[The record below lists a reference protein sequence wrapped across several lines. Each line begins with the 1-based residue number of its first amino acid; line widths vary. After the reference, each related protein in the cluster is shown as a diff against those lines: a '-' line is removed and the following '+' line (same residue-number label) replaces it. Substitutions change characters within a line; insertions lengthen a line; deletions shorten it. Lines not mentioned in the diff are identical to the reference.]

1 MKLEIEAQTG
11 AQLRDRI
18 MDLLGPEMVLNMLRL
33 YWRPRGHVVN
43 VEELP
48 SGVHPE
54 SRKISPYV
62 HDNLVSGI
70 GAAGEQGWQKPSE
83 HSYYSNNPLI
93 KAGAPR
99 V

>member
-48 SGVHPE
+48 PGVHRE
-54 SRKISPYV
+54 SANTPYGQ
-62 HDNLVSGI
+62 DNLVSGI
-70 GAAGEQGWQKPSE
+70 GAAGDQGWLSGRMKPG
-83 HSYYSNNPLI
+83 HPVL
-93 KAGAPR
+93 
-99 V
+99 